1 MSQIIAPI
9 PDRVNEYA
17 PYAYTET
24 KNLWNGLADMDV
36 EQYLFPPR
44 IAIVE
49 VAGQIGTRINP
60 RELARTFNS
69 IANNPRYPAVV
80 LDIDSPGGG
89 AAASEAL
96 YLAAKRLSD
105 KKPVA
110 AAIRGV
116 GASGGYMI
124 ACAANPIFALPT
136 SVVGSI
142 GVIWTAPMI
151 SEALDRVGV
160 KMRTRAAG
168 EYKDMGSLFRDS
180 TPEEDAKLDALIT
193 SVYERFVDIVAEGRP
208 DFSREQVASLAS
220 GEIHT
225 GAEAY
230 ELGLVD
236 RLGDLNDAIEWAA
249 DAAGIE
255 ERTTLVRPKRGIL
268 QMLMTQG
275 ADSVANALVDAFID
289 RLEVA
294 KTERLLETRLRIS
307 K

>member
-1 MSQIIAPI
+1 
-9 PDRVNEYA
+9 
-17 PYAYTET
+17 
-24 KNLWNGLADMDV
+24 MDI
-36 EQYLFPPR
+36 EQYMFPPR
-44 IAIVE
+44 VAIIE
-49 VAGQIGTRINP
+49 VTGQIGARLNP

-69 IANNPRYPAVV
+69 VRENPRYPAVV

-116 GASGGYMI
+116 GASGAYMI
-124 ACAANPIFALPT
+124 ACATDSIFALPT

-180 TPEEDAKLDALIT
+180 TPEEDAKLDALIH
-193 SVYERFVDIVAEGRP
+193 SVYERFVDIVDEGRP
-208 DFSREQVASLAS
+208 ELSRERVAELAS

-225 GAEAY
+225 GAEALD
-230 ELGLVD
+230 LGMVD
-236 RLGDLNDAIEWAA
+236 RLGDLNDAVEWAA
-249 DAAGIE
+249 DAAQIE
-255 ERTTLVRPKRGIL
+255 KRTTLVRPKRGIL

-275 ADSVANALVDAFID
+275 ADSLANALATAFID
-289 RLEVA
+289 RLDAA
-294 KTERLLETRLRIS
+294 KTERLLEARLRIHH
-307 K
+307 

>member
-1 MSQIIAPI
+1 
-9 PDRVNEYA
+9 
-17 PYAYTET
+17 
-24 KNLWNGLADMDV
+24 MDI
-36 EQYLFPPR
+36 EQYLFPQR
-44 IAIVE
+44 VAIVE
-49 VAGQIGTRINP
+49 VAGQIGARINP
-60 RELARTFNS
+60 RELSRTFNS
-69 IANNPRYPAVV
+69 IAENPRYPAVV

-151 SEALDRVGV
+151 AEALERVGV

-180 TPEEDAKLDALIT
+180 TPEEDAKLDALIS
-193 SVYERFVDIVAEGRP
+193 SVYERFVDIVTEGRP
-208 DFSREQVASLAS
+208 DLTREQVATLAS

-225 GAEAY
+225 GAEAHG
-230 ELGLVD
+230 LGLVD
-236 RLGDLNDAIEWAA
+236 RLGDLTDAVEWAA

-255 ERTTLVRPKRGIL
+255 KRTTLVRPKRGIL

-275 ADSVANALVDAFID
+275 ADSLANALVDSFID
-289 RLEVA
+289 RVDSA
-294 KTERLLETRLRIS
+294 RSERLLETRMRIS

>member
-1 MSQIIAPI
+1 
-9 PDRVNEYA
+9 
-17 PYAYTET
+17 
-24 KNLWNGLADMDV
+24 MDF
-36 EQYLFPPR
+36 EQYLSPPR
-44 IAIVE
+44 VAVIE
-49 VAGQIGTRINP
+49 VAGQIGARLNP
-60 RELARTFNS
+60 RELSRTLNS
-69 IANNPRYPAVV
+69 VRTNPRYPAVV

-96 YLAAKRLSD
+96 YLATKRLSD

-110 AAIRGV
+110 ASIRGV

-151 SEALDRVGV
+151 SEALERVGV

-180 TPEEDAKLDALIT
+180 TPEEEAKLDALIQ

-208 DFSREQVASLAS
+208 ELTREQVAALAS

-225 GAEAY
+225 GAEAH
-230 ELGLVD
+230 EIGLVD
-236 RLGDLNDAIEWAA
+236 RLGDLNDAVEWAA

-255 ERTTLVRPKRGIL
+255 KRTTLVRPKRGLL

-275 ADSVANALVDAFID
+275 ADSVAHALVDAFID
-289 RLEVA
+289 RLDA
-294 KTERLLETRLRIS
+294 ARSERLLEARWRMGR
-307 K
+307 

>member
-1 MSQIIAPI
+1 
-9 PDRVNEYA
+9 
-17 PYAYTET
+17 
-24 KNLWNGLADMDV
+24 MDF

-44 IAIVE
+44 VAVVE
-49 VAGQIGTRINP
+49 VAGQIGARLNP

-69 IANNPRYPAVV
+69 IAENPRYPAVV

-96 YLAAKRLSD
+96 YLATKRLSD

-168 EYKDMGSLFRDS
+168 EYKDMGSLFRET
-180 TPEEDAKLDALIT
+180 TPEEDAKLDALIH

-208 DFSREQVASLAS
+208 ELTRDQVAELAS

-225 GAEAY
+225 GAEAH
-230 ELGLVD
+230 EIGLVD
-236 RLGDLNDAIEWAA
+236 RLGDLNDAVEWAA

-255 ERTTLVRPKRGIL
+255 KRTTLVRPKRGLL

-275 ADSVANALVDAFID
+275 ADSVAHALVDAFID
-289 RLEVA
+289 RLDA
-294 KTERLLETRLRIS
+294 ARAERLLEARLRLGR
-307 K
+307 

>member
-1 MSQIIAPI
+1 
-9 PDRVNEYA
+9 
-17 PYAYTET
+17 
-24 KNLWNGLADMDV
+24 MDV

>member
-1 MSQIIAPI
+1 
-9 PDRVNEYA
+9 
-17 PYAYTET
+17 
-24 KNLWNGLADMDV
+24 MDL
-36 EQYLFPPR
+36 EQYFFPQR
-44 IAIVE
+44 VAVVE
-49 VAGQIGTRINP
+49 VAGQIGARLNP
-60 RELARTFNS
+60 RELSRTFNS
-69 IANNPRYPAVV
+69 IAQNPRYPAVV

-168 EYKDMGSLFRDS
+168 EYKDMGSLFRET
-180 TPEEDAKLDALIT
+180 TPEEDEKLDALIQ

-208 DFSREQVASLAS
+208 ELSREQVAHLAS

-225 GAEAY
+225 GAEAH

-236 RLGDLNDAIEWAA
+236 QLGDLSDAVEWAA
-249 DAAGIE
+249 NAAGIE
-255 ERTTLVRPKRGIL
+255 KRTTLVRPKRGLL

-275 ADSVANALVDAFID
+275 ADSMANALVDALVD
-289 RLEVA
+289 RLEVSRM
-294 KTERLLETRLRIS
+294 ERALEARLRIT

>member
-1 MSQIIAPI
+1 
-9 PDRVNEYA
+9 
-17 PYAYTET
+17 
-24 KNLWNGLADMDV
+24 MDI

-44 IAIVE
+44 IAVVE
-49 VAGQIGTRINP
+49 VAGQIGARLNP
-60 RELARTFNS
+60 REMARTFSS
-69 IANNPRYPAVV
+69 IAENPRYPAVV

-168 EYKDMGSLFRDS
+168 EYKDMGSLFREN
-180 TPEEDAKLDALIT
+180 TPEEDEKLDALD
-193 SVYERFVDIVAEGRP
+193 S
-208 DFSREQVASLAS
+208 
-220 GEIHT
+220 
-225 GAEAY
+225 
-230 ELGLVD
+230 LGLRAV
-236 RLGDLNDAIEWAA
+236 R
-249 DAAGIE
+249 
-255 ERTTLVRPKRGIL
+255 RHRRPKAAPSWTAIVSPSLPRGRSTPA
-268 QMLMTQG
+268 QRRTN
-275 ADSVANALVDAFID
+275 SV
-289 RLEVA
+289 
-294 KTERLLETRLRIS
+294 S
-307 K
+307 

>member
-1 MSQIIAPI
+1 M
-9 PDRVNEYA
+9 VF
-17 PYAYTET
+17 
-24 KNLWNGLADMDV
+24 
-36 EQYLFPPR
+36 EQYLSPQR
-44 IAIVE
+44 IAIIE

-60 RELARTFNS
+60 RELSRTFHRVAENDS
-69 IANNPRYPAVV
+69 YPAVV

-96 YLAAKRLSD
+96 YIAAQRMAA

-136 SVVGSI
+136 SIVGSI

-151 SEALDRVGV
+151 SDALDRVGV

-168 EYKDMGSLFRDS
+168 EYKDMGSLFREN
-180 TPEEDAKLDALIT
+180 TPEEDEKLDALIA
-193 SVYERFVDIVAEGRP
+193 SVYGRFVDIVAEGRP
-208 DFSREQVASLAS
+208 DLSREQVESLAS

-225 GAEAY
+225 GAEAQ

-236 RLGDLNDAIEWAA
+236 RLGDLSDAIDWAA
-249 DAAGIE
+249 EQAGIE
-255 ERTTLVRPKRGIL
+255 RRTSLVRPKRGIL

-275 ADSVANALVDAFID
+275 ADSMAQAFANALVD
-289 RLEVA
+289 RVETSRV
-294 KTERLLETRLRIS
+294 EQLLEARFRIQR
-307 K
+307 

>member
-1 MSQIIAPI
+1 
-9 PDRVNEYA
+9 
-17 PYAYTET
+17 
-24 KNLWNGLADMDV
+24 MDL
-36 EQYLFPPR
+36 EQYFFPQR
-44 IAIVE
+44 VAVVE
-49 VAGQIGTRINP
+49 VAGQIGARLNP
-60 RELARTFNS
+60 RVLSRTLGS
-69 IANNPRYPAVV
+69 IRENPRYPAVV

-96 YLAAKRLSD
+96 YLATKRLSD

-168 EYKDMGSLFRDS
+168 EYKDMGSLFREN
-180 TPEEDAKLDALIT
+180 TPEEDEKLDALIH

-208 DFSREQVASLAS
+208 ELTRDQVASLAS

-225 GAEAY
+225 GAEAH
-230 ELGLVD
+230 EIGLVD

-255 ERTTLVRPKRGIL
+255 KRTTLVRPKRGLL

-275 ADSVANALVDAFID
+275 ADSVAHALVDAFVD
-289 RLEVA
+289 RLDA
-294 KTERLLETRLRIS
+294 ARSERLLEARWRMGR
-307 K
+307 

>member
-1 MSQIIAPI
+1 
-9 PDRVNEYA
+9 
-17 PYAYTET
+17 
-24 KNLWNGLADMDV
+24 MDI
-36 EQYLFPPR
+36 EQYIFPPR
-44 IAIVE
+44 VAVVE
-49 VAGQIGTRINP
+49 VAGQIGARLNP
-60 RELARTFNS
+60 RELSRTLNG
-69 IANNPRYPAVV
+69 IRDNPRYPSVV

-96 YLAAKRLSD
+96 YLAVKRLAD
-105 KKPVA
+105 EKPVA

-116 GASGGYMI
+116 GASGGFMI

-180 TPEEDAKLDALIT
+180 TPEEDAKLDALIR

-208 DFSREQVASLAS
+208 DLSRERVAELAS

-225 GAEAY
+225 GAEAHD
-230 ELGLVD
+230 LGLVD

-249 DAAGIE
+249 DAVDIE
-255 ERTTLVRPKRGIL
+255 PRTTLVRPKRGIL
-268 QMLMTQG
+268 HLLMSQG
-275 ADSVANALVDAFID
+275 ADSVANALVDALID
-289 RLEVA
+289 RLDA
-294 KTERLLETRLRIS
+294 ARSERLLEARLRMRR
-307 K
+307 

>member
-1 MSQIIAPI
+1 
-9 PDRVNEYA
+9 
-17 PYAYTET
+17 
-24 KNLWNGLADMDV
+24 MDF
-36 EQYLFPPR
+36 EQYLHQPR
-44 IAIVE
+44 RVAIVE
-49 VAGQIGTRINP
+49 VSGQIGARINP
-60 RELARTFNS
+60 RELARTFDS
-69 IANNPRYPAVV
+69 LARNPRYPAVV

-105 KKPVA
+105 RKPTA

-124 ACAANPIFALPT
+124 ACAAHPIFALPT

-168 EYKDMGSLFRDS
+168 EYKDMGSLFREN
-180 TPEEDAKLDALIT
+180 TPEEDEKLDNLIR
-193 SVYERFVDIVAEGRP
+193 SVYERFVDIVDEGRP
-208 DFSREQVASLAS
+208 DLNRDQVAALAS

-225 GAEAY
+225 GAEAH

-236 RLGDLNDAIEWAA
+236 ELGDLKDAIAWAA
-249 DAAGIE
+249 KEVEIE
-255 ERTTLVRPKRGIL
+255 ERTTLIRPRRGL
-268 QMLMTQG
+268 LHMLMSQG
-275 ADSVANALVDAFID
+275 ADSMANALVDAVFN
-289 RLEVA
+289 RLDAAQV
-294 KTERLLETRLRIS
+294 ERLLEARLRR
-307 K
+307 

>member
-1 MSQIIAPI
+1 
-9 PDRVNEYA
+9 
-17 PYAYTET
+17 
-24 KNLWNGLADMDV
+24 MDID
-36 EQYLFPPR
+36 QYLSPPR
-44 IAIVE
+44 VAVVE
-49 VAGQIGTRINP
+49 VAGQIGARLNP

-69 IANNPRYPAVV
+69 IAESPRYPAVV

-96 YLAAKRLSD
+96 YLAARRLAE

-151 SEALDRVGV
+151 SEALERVGV
-160 KMRTRAAG
+160 KMRTRAVG
-168 EYKDMGSLFRDS
+168 EYKDMGSLFRDT
-180 TPEEDAKLDALIT
+180 TPEEDQKLDALIQ
-193 SVYERFVDIVAEGRP
+193 SVYERFVDIVDEGRP
-208 DFSREQVASLAS
+208 ELSREQVAQLAS

-225 GAEAY
+225 GAEAH

-236 RLGDLNDAIEWAA
+236 RLGDLSDAVEWAA
-249 DAAGIE
+249 DTVGIE
-255 ERTTLVRPKRGIL
+255 KRTRLVRPKRGIL

-275 ADSVANALVDAFID
+275 ADSIANAFVDAFID
-289 RLEVA
+289 RIEISRMERQLEA
-294 KTERLLETRLRIS
+294 RLRLG

>member
-1 MSQIIAPI
+1 
-9 PDRVNEYA
+9 
-17 PYAYTET
+17 
-24 KNLWNGLADMDV
+24 MDF
-36 EQYLFPPR
+36 EQYLSPPR
-44 IAIVE
+44 VAVIE
-49 VAGQIGTRINP
+49 VTGQIGARLNP
-60 RELARTFNS
+60 RELSRTLNS
-69 IANNPRYPAVV
+69 VRSNPRYPAVV

-96 YLAAKRLSD
+96 YLATKRLSD

-168 EYKDMGSLFRDS
+168 EYKDMGSLFRET
-180 TPEEDAKLDALIT
+180 TPEEDAKLDALIH
-193 SVYERFVDIVAEGRP
+193 SVYERFVDIVTEGRP
-208 DFSREQVASLAS
+208 ELTRDQVASLAS

-225 GAEAY
+225 GAEAH
-230 ELGLVD
+230 EIGLVD
-236 RLGDLNDAIEWAA
+236 RLGDLNDAVEWAA

-255 ERTTLVRPKRGIL
+255 KRTTLVRPKRGLL

-275 ADSVANALVDAFID
+275 ADSVAHALVDAFID
-289 RLEVA
+289 RLDA
-294 KTERLLETRLRIS
+294 ARSERLLEARWRMGR
-307 K
+307 

>member
-1 MSQIIAPI
+1 
-9 PDRVNEYA
+9 
-17 PYAYTET
+17 
-24 KNLWNGLADMDV
+24 MDL
-36 EQYLFPPR
+36 EQYFFPQR
-44 IAIVE
+44 VAVVE
-49 VAGQIGTRINP
+49 VAGQIGARLNP
-60 RELARTFNS
+60 RELSRTFSS
-69 IANNPRYPAVV
+69 IAQNPRYPAVV

-168 EYKDMGSLFRDS
+168 EYKDMGSLFRET
-180 TPEEDAKLDALIT
+180 TPEEDEKLDALIQ

-208 DFSREQVASLAS
+208 ELSREQVAHLAS

-225 GAEAY
+225 GAEAH

-236 RLGDLNDAIEWAA
+236 QLGDLSDAVEWAA
-249 DAAGIE
+249 NAAGIE
-255 ERTTLVRPKRGIL
+255 KRTTLVRPKRGLL

-275 ADSVANALVDAFID
+275 ADSMVNALVDAFVD
-289 RLEVA
+289 RLEVSRI
-294 KTERLLETRLRIS
+294 ERALEARLRIS

>member
-1 MSQIIAPI
+1 
-9 PDRVNEYA
+9 
-17 PYAYTET
+17 
-24 KNLWNGLADMDV
+24 MDL
-36 EQYLFPPR
+36 EQYFFPQR
-44 IAIVE
+44 VAVVE
-49 VAGQIGTRINP
+49 VAGQIGARLNP
-60 RELARTFNS
+60 RELSRTLGS
-69 IANNPRYPAVV
+69 IRENPRYPAVV

-96 YLAAKRLSD
+96 YLATKRLSD

-168 EYKDMGSLFRDS
+168 EYKDMGSLFREN
-180 TPEEDAKLDALIT
+180 TPEEDEKLDALIH

-208 DFSREQVASLAS
+208 ELTREQVASLAS

-225 GAEAY
+225 GAEAH
-230 ELGLVD
+230 EIGLVD

-255 ERTTLVRPKRGIL
+255 ERTTLVRPKRGLL

-275 ADSVANALVDAFID
+275 ADSVAHALVDAFID
-289 RLEVA
+289 RLDA
-294 KTERLLETRLRIS
+294 ARSERLLEARWRMGR
-307 K
+307 

>member
-1 MSQIIAPI
+1 M
-9 PDRVNEYA
+9 VF
-17 PYAYTET
+17 
-24 KNLWNGLADMDV
+24 
-36 EQYLFPPR
+36 EQYLSPQR
-44 IAIVE
+44 IAIIE
-49 VAGQIGTRINP
+49 VSGQIGTRINP
-60 RELARTFNS
+60 RELSRTFHRVAENDS
-69 IANNPRYPAVV
+69 YPAVV

-96 YLAAKRLSD
+96 YIAAQRMAA

-136 SVVGSI
+136 SIVGSI

-151 SEALDRVGV
+151 SDALDRVGV

-168 EYKDMGSLFRDS
+168 EYKDMGSLFREN
-180 TPEEDAKLDALIT
+180 TPEEDEKLDALIA
-193 SVYERFVDIVAEGRP
+193 SVYGRFVDIVAEGRP
-208 DFSREQVASLAS
+208 DLSREQVESLAS

-225 GAEAY
+225 GAEAQ

-236 RLGDLNDAIEWAA
+236 RLGDLTDAIDWAA
-249 DAAGIE
+249 EQAGIE
-255 ERTTLVRPKRGIL
+255 RRTSLVRPKRGIL

-275 ADSVANALVDAFID
+275 ADSMAQAFANALVD
-289 RLEVA
+289 RVETSRV
-294 KTERLLETRLRIS
+294 EQLLEARFRIQR
-307 K
+307 

>member
-1 MSQIIAPI
+1 
-9 PDRVNEYA
+9 
-17 PYAYTET
+17 
-24 KNLWNGLADMDV
+24 MDF

-44 IAIVE
+44 VAVVE
-49 VAGQIGTRINP
+49 VAGQIGARLNP
-60 RELARTFNS
+60 RELARTFKS
-69 IANNPRYPAVV
+69 IAENPRYPAVV

-96 YLAAKRLSD
+96 YLATKRLSD

-168 EYKDMGSLFRDS
+168 EYKDMGSLFRET
-180 TPEEDAKLDALIT
+180 TPEEDAKLDALIH

-208 DFSREQVASLAS
+208 ELTRDQVAELAS

-225 GAEAY
+225 GAEAH
-230 ELGLVD
+230 EIGLVD
-236 RLGDLNDAIEWAA
+236 RLGDLNDAVEWAA

-255 ERTTLVRPKRGIL
+255 KRTTLVRPKRGLL

-275 ADSVANALVDAFID
+275 ADSVAHALVDAFID
-289 RLEVA
+289 RLDA
-294 KTERLLETRLRIS
+294 ARAERLLEARLRLGR
-307 K
+307 

>member
-1 MSQIIAPI
+1 
-9 PDRVNEYA
+9 
-17 PYAYTET
+17 
-24 KNLWNGLADMDV
+24 MDL

-44 IAIVE
+44 IAVVE
-49 VAGQIGTRINP
+49 VTGQIGARLNP

-69 IANNPRYPAVV
+69 IRENPRYPVVV

-105 KKPVA
+105 AKPVV

-180 TPEEDAKLDALIT
+180 TPEEDAKLDALIA
-193 SVYERFVDIVAEGRP
+193 SVYERFVDIVDEGRP
-208 DFSREQVASLAS
+208 DLSRDRVAELAS

-225 GAEAY
+225 GAEALD
-230 ELGLVD
+230 LGLVD
-236 RLGDLNDAIEWAA
+236 RLGDLNDAVECAA
-249 DAAGIE
+249 DIAGIE
-255 ERTTLVRPKRGIL
+255 KRTTLVRPKRGLL

-275 ADSVANALVDAFID
+275 ADSLAQALATALVD
-289 RLEVA
+289 RLDA
-294 KTERLLETRLRIS
+294 QQHERLLEARLRLGR
-307 K
+307 

>member
-1 MSQIIAPI
+1 
-9 PDRVNEYA
+9 
-17 PYAYTET
+17 
-24 KNLWNGLADMDV
+24 MDL
-36 EQYLFPPR
+36 EQYLFPQR
-44 IAIVE
+44 VAVVE
-49 VAGQIGTRINP
+49 VAGQIGARINP
-60 RELARTFNS
+60 RELSRTLNS
-69 IANNPRYPAVV
+69 IRENPRYPAVV

-96 YLAAKRLSD
+96 YLATKRLSD
-105 KKPVA
+105 AKPVA

-168 EYKDMGSLFRDS
+168 EYKDMGSLFRDT
-180 TPEEDAKLDALIT
+180 TPEEDAKLDALIQ

-208 DFSREQVASLAS
+208 ELTREQVAGLAS

-225 GAEAY
+225 GAEAH
-230 ELGLVD
+230 EIGLVD
-236 RLGDLNDAIEWAA
+236 RLGDLSDAVEWAA

-255 ERTTLVRPKRGIL
+255 KRTTLVRPKRGLL

-275 ADSVANALVDAFID
+275 ADSLASALVDAFIERVD
-289 RLEVA
+289 AARS
-294 KTERLLETRLRIS
+294 ERLLEARLRLNR
-307 K
+307 

>member
-1 MSQIIAPI
+1 M
-9 PDRVNEYA
+9 
-17 PYAYTET
+17 
-24 KNLWNGLADMDV
+24 NGYSIMDF

-44 IAIVE
+44 VAIVE
-49 VAGQIGTRINP
+49 VAGQIGARINP
-60 RELARTFNS
+60 RELSRTFDS
-69 IANNPRYPAVV
+69 IAENPRYPAVV

-168 EYKDMGSLFRDS
+168 EYKDMGSLFREN
-180 TPEEDAKLDALIT
+180 TPEEDQKLDALIH

-208 DFSREQVASLAS
+208 DLERDRVAELAS

-225 GAEAY
+225 GAEAH
-230 ELGLVD
+230 EIGLVD
-236 RLGDLNDAIEWAA
+236 QLGDLSDAIEWAA
-249 DAAGIE
+249 DAASIE
-255 ERTTLVRPKRGIL
+255 KRTTLVRPKRGLL

-275 ADSVANALVDAFID
+275 ADSLASALVDSFIERVD
-289 RLEVA
+289 AARS
-294 KTERLLETRLRIS
+294 ERLLEARMRFNR
-307 K
+307 